1 MPQGLA
7 PGARDNGP
15 AANVAAAQGT
25 GINER
30 ETPIMTKAFTRLRAV
45 ALASALILGSA
56 VSAQAEQVLHRGN
69 AAEPGT
75 LDPHKASGT
84 WENNILGD
92 LFLGLT
98 TEAADGSIIPGAAES
113 WTVSDDGKTYTFK
126 LRAGATWSDGEP
138 VTADDFVYGLQRILN
153 PAFAAEYAWILYV
166 IENAEAVNNG
176 TEPDVTKIGARA
188 VDANTLEIKL
198 AAPAPY
204 FIAQLTHYTAFPVPQ
219 HSIEKLGDDW
229 LKAGN
234 MVSNGAYTLAEWV
247 PNSHIRAVKNPNFYD
262 AANVQIDSVYY
273 YPTEDQEAALQRF
286 RAGELDTV
294 DDFASESIDLLRK
307 ELPDE
312 TRISPYL
319 GIYYYV
325 FNTKQDAFNDVR
337 VRQALSLAI
346 NREAITDQV
355 LKTGE
360 IAAYSFVPP
369 GTENYAGPSY
379 VSWKDTPYAERVEQA
394 KALLA
399 EAGYGP
405 DKPLK
410 FQLRYNTSANH
421 ERIAIAA
428 QAMWK
433 SIGVEAELFNS
444 ETAVHYNDLEAGI
457 FDVARAA
464 WIADYNDAQTFLG
477 LLETRAGAQNY
488 GRYSNAE
495 YDALMEKAS
504 GLADL
509 EERGQLMAE
518 AEAIAME
525 EQPVAPIYYY
535 VSKDLVSK
543 RVDGWVDNV
552 FNIHRSRWISLTN

>member
-1 MPQGLA
+1 M
-7 PGARDNGP
+7 
-15 AANVAAAQGT
+15 
-25 GINER
+25 I
-30 ETPIMTKAFTRLRAV
+30 KAFARLTTAALAFAV
-45 ALASALILGSA
+45 ALATASA
-56 VSAQAEQVLHRGN
+56 VQAETVLHRGN

-98 TEAADGSIIPGAAES
+98 TEAADGSIIPGSAES
-113 WTVSDDGKTYTFK
+113 WTISDDGLTYTFK
-126 LRAGATWSDGEP
+126 LREGLKWSDGEP
-138 VTADDFVYGLQRILN
+138 VTAEDFVFSLQRILN
-153 PAFAAEYAWILYV
+153 PELAAEYAWILYV
-166 IENAEAVNNG
+166 IENAEAINTG
-176 TEPDVTKIGARA
+176 KEADFSKLGATA
-188 VDANTLEIKL
+188 LDARTLQVKL
-198 AAPAPY
+198 ASPAPY
-204 FIAQLTHYTAFPVPQ
+204 FLAQLVHYTAYPVPK

-247 PNSHIRAVKNPNFYD
+247 PNSHIKAVKNPNFYD
-262 AANVQIDSVYY
+262 AANVKIDTVFY

-286 RAGELDTV
+286 RAGELDTQ

-307 ELPDE
+307 ELPNE

-325 FNTKQDAFNDVR
+325 FNTKKEPFGDAR
-337 VRQALSLAI
+337 VRQALSMAI

-360 IAAYSFVPP
+360 LPGYSFVPP
-369 GTENYAGPSY
+369 GTENHGGPTY
-379 VSWKDTPYAERVEQA
+379 VDWKDTSYAERVEKA
-394 KALLA
+394 KQLLA

-410 FQLRYNTSANH
+410 FQLRYNTSINH
-421 ERIAIAA
+421 EKIAIAI

-433 SIGVEAELFNS
+433 ALGVQAELFNS
-444 ETAVHYNDLEAGI
+444 ETAVHYNDLEAGV

-464 WIADYNDAQTFLG
+464 WIADYNDAQTFLA
-477 LLETRAGAQNY
+477 LLETKAGAQNY
-488 GRYSNAE
+488 GRWSNAE
-495 YDALMEKAS
+495 YDALMEKAAVT
-504 GLADL
+504 ADL
-509 EERGQLMAE
+509 AERGKLMAQ
-518 AEAIAME
+518 AEAIAMT

-535 VSKDLVSK
+535 VSKDLVSTK
-543 RVDGWVDNV
+543 VAGWVDNV
-552 FNIHRSRWISLTN
+552 FNIHRSRFLSVQR

>member
-1 MPQGLA
+1 M
-7 PGARDNGP
+7 N
-15 AANVAAAQGT
+15 
-25 GINER
+25 
-30 ETPIMTKAFTRLRAV
+30 KAFARLRTAALAV
-45 ALASALILGSA
+45 AVVLATAA
-56 VSAQAEQVLHRGN
+56 VAHAETVLHRGN

-126 LRAGATWSDGEP
+126 LRDGLKWSDGEP
-138 VTADDFVYGLQRILN
+138 VTAEDFVFSIHRILD
-153 PAFAAEYAWILYV
+153 PAFKAEYAWILYV
-166 IENAEAVNNG
+166 IENAEEYNTAKETDVN
-176 TEPDVTKIGARA
+176 KIGARA
-188 VDANTLEIKL
+188 VDARTLEVKL
-198 AAPAPY
+198 KAPAPY
-204 FIAQLTHYTAFPVPQ
+204 FIAQLTHYTAYPVPK

-247 PNSHIRAVKNPNFYD
+247 PNDHIKVVKNANFYD
-262 AANVQIDSVYY
+262 AANVKIDTVYF
-273 YPTEDQEAALQRF
+273 YPTEDQDAALQRF
-286 RAGELDTV
+286 RAGELDTQ

-307 ELPDE
+307 ELPNE

-325 FNTKQDAFNDVR
+325 LNIAKNEAFKDLR
-337 VRQALSLAI
+337 VREALSMAV

-360 IAAYSFVPP
+360 LPAYSFVPP
-369 GTENYAGPSY
+369 GTVNYGGPSY
-379 VSWKDTPYAERVEQA
+379 ISWKDMTYGERVEKA
-394 KALLA
+394 KALLT

-410 FQLRYNTSANH
+410 FQLRYNTSINH
-421 ERIAIAA
+421 EKIAIAV
-428 QAMWK
+428 QSMWK
-433 SIGVEAELFNS
+433 AIGVQADLFNS
-444 ETAVHYNDLEAGI
+444 ETAVHYNDLEAGN

-477 LLETRAGAQNY
+477 LLETRAGPQNY
-488 GRYSNAE
+488 GRYSNPKFDDFMA
-495 YDALMEKAS
+495 KAS
-504 GLADL
+504 LDADL
-509 EERGQLMAE
+509 TTRGKLMAD
-518 AEAIAME
+518 AEAIAMAD
-525 EQPVAPIYYY
+525 QPVIPIYYY
-535 VSKDLVSK
+535 VSKDLVSTK
-543 RVDGWVDNV
+543 VAGWVDNV
-552 FNIHRSRWISLTN
+552 FNIHRTRWMTVNR